1 MRTNCNVCWVLKI
14 VSEQMEDA
22 EDYSPAEK
30 KMLRE
35 DEEMKIAKEIVN
47 HHPKIL
53 REIDRLLS
61 EAGQ

>member
-1 MRTNCNVCWVLKI
+1 MRPNCDICWVLKI
-14 VSEQMEDA
+14 MSEQMEDA

-35 DEEMKIAKEIVN
+35 DEEMKIAKEIVD

-53 REIDRLLS
+53 CEIDRMLA
-61 EAGQ
+61 EAKQ